1 MDEIAKKRVP
11 LKLNDDHIKV
21 ISVSLATMKTEG
33 PPVPAMGGLESFA
46 KPILNLLGRGWSNA
60 QIAERLTNDL
70 RAAEFEIEVGAH
82 HIQRLVRKLKE
93 ATSSAATE
101 ITERKSNGGKRAGNQ
116 SAAKLDGV
124 ATGSPERAGEP
135 ASESAPILPP
145 QASAP
150 AGARRPQFV

>member
-1 MDEIAKKRVP
+1 MTERPAKRAP
-11 LKLNDDHIKV
+11 LKLTDADSKV
-21 ISVSLATMKTEG
+21 ISASLATMKSEG

-46 KPILNLLGRGWSNA
+46 KPILNLLERGWSNA
-60 QIAERLTNDL
+60 VIADRLTKDL
-70 RAAEFEIEVGAH
+70 RAAGSEIEVGAH
-82 HIQRLVRKLKE
+82 HIQRLVRKLKD

-116 SAAKLDGV
+116 SAAKLDGG